1 MKEQQLE
8 QELRQFDF
16 SLCHP
21 VREELLDRL
30 LAMQHLRNAGTARE
44 TLSRQQGNH
53 FGIQSPGKI
62 GRWQVSRMADDEMD
76 WVAAAGT
83 GEGAPVHADR
93 LQRPEEK

>member
-8 QELRQFDF
+8 QQLRQFDF

-21 VREELLDRL
+21 VREELLGRL
-30 LAMQHLRNAGTARE
+30 LAMQRLHNAGTARE
-44 TLSRQQGNH
+44 ALSQQKGNL
-53 FGIQSPGKI
+53 FSIQAPGKI
-62 GRWQVSRMADDEMD
+62 GRWHVARMADDEMD

-83 GEGAPVHADR
+83 GEGASMHADR

>member
-21 VREELLDRL
+21 VREELLGRL
-30 LAMQHLRNAGTARE
+30 LAMQRLRNAGTERE
-44 TLSRQQGNH
+44 AFSRQEGNL
-53 FGIQSPGKI
+53 FSVQAPGKI
-62 GRWQVSRMADDEMD
+62 GRWHMSRMADDEMD

-83 GEGAPVHADR
+83 GEGASIHRDR
-93 LQRPEEK
+93 LHKPEEK